1 MLDETLEAAS
11 PPSEHDA
18 PPPTPD
24 SVVDDV
30 RYARWLWRQVL
41 AQFLALLVPK
51 VQILTHR
58 ARQTTYSPSME
69 MTEEEVYELR
79 TGMRTCADVC

>member
-41 AQFLALLVPK
+41 ALFLALLVPK
-51 VQILTHR
+51 
-58 ARQTTYSPSME
+58 YK
-69 MTEEEVYELR
+69 Y
-79 TGMRTCADVC
+79 